1 MQTHAEDGVGTHAA
15 YGVCYIHQCVSLRVH
30 AFCVVVLAAGHPQF
44 AMHCAQHCR
53 GGSPPAPGLGEG
65 CSTNKHRSKAE
76 GGRLVAS
83 CQTACSDSLLWSLLG
98 RFRDSEELAQVI
110 KGRHLR
116 LLRPA

>member
-1 MQTHAEDGVGTHAA
+1 MQTHAEDGVRTHAA
-15 YGVCYIHQCVSLRVH
+15 YAVCYIHQCVLLRVQ

-53 GGSPPAPGLGEG
+53 GGSPPAPDSGEG
-65 CSTNKHRSKAE
+65 CSTNKHRSMAE

-83 CQTACSDSLLWSLLG
+83 CLTACSDSLPWSLLG
-98 RFRDSEELAQVI
+98 RFRDSEELVQVI
-110 KGRHLR
+110 KGRHLC